1 MTYRPPAMTYR
12 PPALSTDEAMEAV
25 RERLT
30 RPRNLDAP
38 ATDKAIAFMLGLGG
52 ARDNGME
59 IEDFLEMVQAWRDG
73 DVLTAGFVSDRIDE
87 YRTLPF
93 RPTSATKVEPG
104 YYTLGAGYIKEFY
117 VVVETKDKQRTY
129 AKQLVKTE
137 TLYGTIVWD
146 WEYVRGAVS
155 KLRGLTP
162 LTLEEAAEWGRL
174 HGQCIICQRALSDP
188 ESVQRGIGPVCQKKV
203 AKT

>member
-1 MTYRPPAMTYR
+1 MAYPRSPKGIVYTEDPSQR
-12 PPALSTDEAMEAV
+12 LSSEERSTIHNIV
-25 RERLT
+25 RN
-30 RPRNLDAP
+30 PDAP

-73 DVLTAGFVSDRIDE
+73 EILTAGFVSDRIDE
-87 YRTLPF
+87 YKTLPF

-129 AKQLVKTE
+129 AKQLVKT
-137 TLYGTIVWD
+137 GKNWN

-162 LTLEEAAEWGRL
+162 LTLEKAAEWGRL

-188 ESVQRGIGPVCQKKV
+188 ESVQRGIGPVCAKKV
-203 AKT
+203 AK